1 MPRRRRSRTPPRRYS
16 TEPLRP
22 STAPARTTATS
33 PRSLLDPRRTRPAVT
48 AIAEADVRIPQ
59 ALAQTQTRRTSS
71 GGWFRS
77 SRNRPVTAPPVAE
90 IVLPTTTPVASVV
103 TSHSFRRER
112 DGSMSSYP
120 AATCVSELLVGD
132 ALLQRARGY
141 EPRAGTVAAV
151 DERSGKVLVRRAAR
165 SATLALRRS

>member
-1 MPRRRRSRTPPRRYS
+1 MPGRGRRRRSRTPPRRYS

-22 STAPARTTATS
+22 QTAPARTTTN
-33 PRSLLDPRRTRPAVT
+33 RAVT

-59 ALAQTQTRRTSS
+59 ALAQTQHRRTSS

-120 AATCVSELLVGD
+120 APTH
-132 ALLQRARGY
+132 
-141 EPRAGTVAAV
+141 VAA
-151 DERSGKVLVRRAAR
+151 R
-165 SATLALRRS
+165 

>member
-1 MPRRRRSRTPPRRYS
+1 MPGRGRRRRSRTPPRRNS

-22 STAPARTTATS
+22 QTAPARTTTN
-33 PRSLLDPRRTRPAVT
+33 RAVT

-59 ALAQTQTRRTSS
+59 ALAQTQARRTSS

-120 AATCVSELLVGD
+120 AAT
-132 ALLQRARGY
+132 
-141 EPRAGTVAAV
+141 
-151 DERSGKVLVRRAAR
+151 
-165 SATLALRRS
+165 

>member
-59 ALAQTQTRRTSS
+59 ALAQTQHRRTSS

-112 DGSMSSYP
+112 DGSMSCYP
-120 AATCVSELLVGD
+120 AATCVSSENPALAD
-132 ALLQRARGY
+132 A
-141 EPRAGTVAAV
+141 
-151 DERSGKVLVRRAAR
+151 RAA
-165 SATLALRRS
+165 AAAAPPPAPAAAALSLIHI

>member
-59 ALAQTQTRRTSS
+59 ALAQTQHRRTSS

-90 IVLPTTTPVASVV
+90 IVLPTTTPVASRDVRGV
-103 TSHSFRRER
+103 LLLLLPVLQLLRPPRRTRHHHHHRCDAVE
-112 DGSMSSYP
+112 GPGALVFPSS
-120 AATCVSELLVGD
+120 
-132 ALLQRARGY
+132 
-141 EPRAGTVAAV
+141 
-151 DERSGKVLVRRAAR
+151 
-165 SATLALRRS
+165 

>member
-1 MPRRRRSRTPPRRYS
+1 MPGRGRRRRSRTPPRRYT
-16 TEPLRP
+16 TEPIRP
-22 STAPARTTATS
+22 QTAPARTSAT
-33 PRSLLDPRRTRPAVT
+33 LDPRRTRPAVT

-59 ALAQTQTRRTSS
+59 ALAQTQHRRTSS

-120 AATCVSELLVGD
+120 AATCVGGE
-132 ALLQRARGY
+132 
-141 EPRAGTVAAV
+141 VAAKKGSSH
-151 DERSGKVLVRRAAR
+151 DAFLRGSGPIDVPFRQLVAR
-165 SATLALRRS
+165 SLPSRVAKR

>member
-1 MPRRRRSRTPPRRYS
+1 MPGRGRRRRSRTPPRRYS
-16 TEPLRP
+16 TEPIRP
-22 STAPARTTATS
+22 RTAPAAT
-33 PRSLLDPRRTRPAVT
+33 RRTSRPAVT

-59 ALAQTQTRRTSS
+59 ALAQTQHRRTSS

-120 AATCVSELLVGD
+120 AATCVSAD
-132 ALLQRARGY
+132 NPALAEILRQRNLK
-141 EPRAGTVAAV
+141 EQT
-151 DERSGKVLVRRAAR
+151 
-165 SATLALRRS
+165 

>member
-1 MPRRRRSRTPPRRYS
+1 MPRRRRSRTPPRRYT
-16 TEPLRP
+16 TEPIRP
-22 STAPARTTATS
+22 RTAPAATAATS

-59 ALAQTQTRRTSS
+59 ALAQTQARRTSS

-112 DGSMSSYP
+112 DGSMSCYP
-120 AATCVSELLVGD
+120 AATCVSSENPALAD
-132 ALLQRARGY
+132 A
-141 EPRAGTVAAV
+141 
-151 DERSGKVLVRRAAR
+151 RAA
-165 SATLALRRS
+165 AARRPCRW